1 MRVSLCLAFA
11 AFAAAQPAQPEL
23 LRQVEELQQEL
34 SQQRQLIQELKETRR
49 LQAEKSET
57 QRIFLPEAFLGFA
70 CGLFCTTHM

>member
-11 AFAAAQPAQPEL
+11 AAQPAPL
-23 LRQVEELQQEL
+23 LQQVEELQKEL

-57 QRIFLPEAFLGFA
+57 Q
-70 CGLFCTTHM
+70 